1 MKICVVSD
9 SHDRREH
16 LAAAV
21 SEAKQLGAEAVLHC
35 GDLVAPSTL
44 HAIIPL
50 GLPLHLVHGNNQGDL
65 YHLAKLAYQA
75 KNQVH
80 YYGQDGSFTLAG
92 KRVFI
97 VHYPHYAKAMAL
109 TGDYDLVCNG
119 HEHRAVIE
127 KIKNIQGSETWR
139 LDPGTVGGVSA
150 EATYIFGDLAK
161 MEFEIRSVPWP
172 NSELNNQSE
181 KKRA

>member
-1 MKICVVSD
+1 MKICIVSD
-9 SHDRREH
+9 SHDHREP

-21 SEAKQLGAEAVLHC
+21 TEAKSLGAQAVIHC

-44 HAIIPL
+44 HAVIPL
-50 GLPLHLVHGNNQGDL
+50 GLPVHLIHGNNQGDL
-65 YHLAKLAYQA
+65 YHLAKWAQ
-75 KNQVH
+75 KPDNRVH

-92 KRVFI
+92 KNIFI

-127 KIKNIQGSETWR
+127 SIRNVKGKETLR
-139 LDPGTVGGVSA
+139 IDPGTVGGVSA
-150 EATYIFGDLAK
+150 TATYVFGDLEK
-161 MEFEIRSVPWP
+161 MEFEIRPVQLP
-172 NSELNNQSE
+172 EAQSNKRTDQ
-181 KKRA
+181 KK